1 MIMFPPKKLG
11 LQRMILGNLPML
23 GISYQGRERDDEYKK
38 KFSDKREMK
47 RVMRVA
53 IGYGVNLFAAS
64 SHGFNEL
71 APTFLEAIEEVEEEE
86 ETDLSLVMCTSVPLE
101 LRGRR
106 INDYRR
112 WKTHLN
118 YESKQFGIEV
128 KGRFLEDPILN
139 CRPQWKE
146 NLRLARPYRVKDL
159 ETDLKVN
166 WRLWEESVDRLSDY
180 KVAWMEP
187 GSETDFLAISRM
199 DLLEELLD
207 RIHELGY
214 RSLLGSHHLG
224 ASVELIEER
233 KVKRFDGY
241 VTPVNKL
248 GVMMFPTRRVAENS
262 IRRARKLGRLVVAI
276 KPFGGG
282 RVKPKEALSYVYRE
296 LKVDS
301 CMMGVGSVEEAEE
314 DFKTAESFLEK
325 VP

>member
-1 MIMFPPKKLG
+1 MLRPGKFG

-38 KFSDKREMK
+38 RFSDKREMK

-53 IGYGVNLFAAS
+53 IRFGVNLFAAS

-71 APTFLEAIEEVEEEE
+71 APTYLEAVEEVEEEA
-86 ETDLSLVMCTSVPLE
+86 ETDLSLITCISVPLE

-106 INDYRR
+106 INDYRK
-112 WKTHLN
+112 WKTHLD
-118 YESKQFGIEV
+118 YESEKFGIEV
-128 KGRFLEDPILN
+128 RGRFFEDPILN
-139 CRPQWKE
+139 CRPSWKE
-146 NLRLARPYRVKDL
+146 NLKLAKPYKAREL
-159 ETDLKVN
+159 NRELKAD
-166 WRLWEESVDRLSDY
+166 WRRWEESVEKLSDY
-180 KVAWMEP
+180 RIAWMEP
-187 GSETDFLAISRM
+187 GSETDFLAISRT

-224 ASVELIEER
+224 TSVELIEEK

-248 GVMMFPTRRVAENS
+248 GVMMFPAQRVAENS

-282 RVKPKEALSYVYRE
+282 RIEPKEALRYVYRE

-301 CMMGVGSVEEAEE
+301 CMMGVGSVKEAKE
-314 DFKTAESFLEK
+314 DFRTTESILEK
-325 VP
+325 GS

>member
-1 MIMFPPKKLG
+1 MLPQGKSG

-23 GISYQGRERDDEYKK
+23 GISYQGRERDDRYRK
-38 KFSDKREMK
+38 KFSDRREMK

-53 IGYGVNLFAAS
+53 IGFGVNLFAAS

-71 APTFLEAIEEVEEEE
+71 APTYLEAVEEVEEEE
-86 ETDLSLVMCTSVPLE
+86 ETDLSLVMCISVPLE

-112 WKTHLN
+112 WKTHLD
-118 YESKQFGIEV
+118 YESKKFGMEV
-128 KGRFLEDPILN
+128 RGRFLEDPILN
-139 CRPQWKE
+139 CRPRWEE
-146 NLRLARPYRVKDL
+146 NLKLAKPYKAGELDREL
-159 ETDLKVN
+159 EVD
-166 WRLWEESVDRLSDY
+166 WRCWEESIEKLSDY
-180 KVAWMEP
+180 GIAWMEP

-214 RSLLGSHHLG
+214 RSLLGSHHMG
-224 ASVELIEER
+224 ASAELIEER
-233 KVKRFDGY
+233 RVKRFDGY

-262 IRRARKLGRLVVAI
+262 IRRARKLGRLVVAT

-296 LKVDS
+296 MKVDS

-314 DFKTAESFLEK
+314 DFGTAESFLEK
-325 VP
+325 EP

>member
-1 MIMFPPKKLG
+1 
-11 LQRMILGNLPML
+11 MILGNLPML

-38 KFSDKREMK
+38 RFSDKREMK

-53 IGYGVNLFAAS
+53 IGFGVNLFAAS

-71 APTFLEAIEEVEEEE
+71 APTYLEAVEEVEEEE
-86 ETDLSLVMCTSVPLE
+86 ETDLSLIACISVPLE
-101 LRGRR
+101 LGGRR
-106 INDYRR
+106 INDYRK
-112 WKTHLN
+112 WKTHLD
-118 YESKQFGIEV
+118 YESEKFGMEV
-128 KGRFLEDPILN
+128 RGRFFEDPILN
-139 CRPQWKE
+139 WRPSWKE
-146 NLRLARPYRVKDL
+146 KLKLAKPYKAREL
-159 ETDLKVN
+159 NRGLKAD
-166 WRLWEESVDRLSDY
+166 WRCWEESVEKLSDY
-180 KVAWMEP
+180 RVAWMEP

-224 ASVELIEER
+224 TSVKLIEER
-233 KVKRFDGY
+233 KVRRFDGY

-248 GVMMFPTRRVAENS
+248 GVMMFPTQRVAENS
-262 IRRARKLGRLVVAI
+262 IRRAMKLDRMVVAI

-282 RVKPKEALSYVYRE
+282 RIEPKEALSYVYGK

-314 DFKTAESFLEK
+314 DFRTAESILENGS
-325 VP
+325 

>member
-1 MIMFPPKKLG
+1 MVMLPQAKFG

-23 GISYQGRERDDEYKK
+23 GVSYQGRERDNEYRK
-38 KFSDKREMK
+38 KFSDKSEMK

-53 IGYGVNLFAAS
+53 IGFGVSLFAAS
-64 SHGFNEL
+64 SHGFNEF
-71 APTFLEAIEEVEEEE
+71 APTYLEAVEEVEEEE
-86 ETDLSLVMCTSVPLE
+86 ETDLSLIMCISVPLE
-101 LRGRR
+101 LRGRG

-112 WKTHLN
+112 WKTHLD
-118 YESKQFGIEV
+118 YESKKFGMEV
-128 KGRFLEDPILN
+128 RGRFLEDPILN
-139 CRPQWKE
+139 CRPRWEE
-146 NLRLARPYRVKDL
+146 NLKLAKPYKAREL
-159 ETDLKVN
+159 ERELKAD
-166 WRLWEESVDRLSDY
+166 WRCWEESIEKLSDY
-180 KVAWMEP
+180 RVAWMEP

-214 RSLLGSHHLG
+214 RSLLGSHHMG

-233 KVKRFDGY
+233 RVKRFDGY

-248 GVMMFPTRRVAENS
+248 GVMMFPTRIVAEKS

-282 RVKPKEALSYVYRE
+282 RVKPKEALSYVYKE
-296 LKVDS
+296 MKVDS

-314 DFKTAESFLEK
+314 DFKAAESILEK
-325 VP
+325 GP